1 MARTLIDINEALLAT
16 AARELGT
23 TTKRATVEAAL
34 RAVVGKAARHELGQ
48 LMAEAGKRPADLD
61 AEQDAAWH

>member
-1 MARTLIDINEALLAT
+1 VARTLIDINEALLST
-16 AARELGT
+16 AAKELGT

-34 RAVVGKAARHELGQ
+34 RAVVGKAARRELGQ
-48 LMAEAGKRPADLD
+48 LMADGGKSPGDLD

>member
-1 MARTLIDINEALLAT
+1 MRIYIDIDDELLARAM
-16 AARELGT
+16 AAAGL

-34 RAVVGKAARHELGQ
+34 RAVVGKAARNELGQ
-48 LMAEAGKRPADLD
+48 LMAEAGKTPADLD